1 MVKVRTEMV
10 TPTAMLAALYA
21 EYDGLLDSLELVQS
35 QMKSKGRNNETTRGE
50 LQRKAHDICEALA
63 DVHEKIADYDFI
75 AM

>member
-1 MVKVRTEMV
+1 MV

-35 QMKSKGRNNETTRGE
+35 QMKSKGRNNEATRDE
-50 LQRKAHDICEALA
+50 LQRKAHYICEALA